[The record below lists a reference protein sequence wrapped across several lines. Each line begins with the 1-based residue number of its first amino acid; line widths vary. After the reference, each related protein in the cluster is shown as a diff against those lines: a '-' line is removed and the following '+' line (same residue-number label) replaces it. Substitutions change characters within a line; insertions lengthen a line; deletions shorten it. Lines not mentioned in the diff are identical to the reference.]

1 MYKRQP
7 LVKDVLVY
15 GAVSGVSAD
24 DVKLAASIYP
34 DPERAGM
41 MSSYE
46 ILEELQREINKI
58 NDALPLYQQ
67 IQMVNIREHE
77 FDKTAMQKIKRYTV

>member
-1 MYKRQP
+1 
-7 LVKDVLVY
+7 
-15 GAVSGVSAD
+15 
-24 DVKLAASIYP
+24 
-34 DPERAGM
+34 M

-67 IQMVNIREHE
+67 IQMVNIREQE